1 LEDFVMQK
9 RTKMIV
15 AVAAAGLLGTA
26 VVGGAV
32 AGSRGHG
39 GGHGSQGM
47 THGMGHGMGPG
58 GMGHGMGH
66 GGSGHHGAKG
76 MRHMIKRFAERYD
89 ANDDGKI
96 SQEEI
101 NTNRTEWHKKFDTD
115 GNGTLSL
122 KEFEALWLEAKR
134 QRMVRAFQRLDEDGD
149 AAMTLEEYLEPLSDA
164 VERWDRNGDGVLSR
178 EDRRSGRQ
186 GMEQPM
192 QQEQGGASE

>member
-1 LEDFVMQK
+1 MQK

-39 GGHGSQGM
+39 GGLGY
-47 THGMGHGMGPG
+47 HGMGHGMGPG

-66 GGSGHHGAKG
+66 GGSGHHGGKG

-101 NTNRTEWHKKFDTD
+101 NANRTEWHKKFDTD
-115 GNGTLSL
+115 GNGALSL

-149 AAMTLEEYLEPLSDA
+149 AAVTLEEYLEPLSDA

-186 GMEQPM
+186 GMERPM